1 LKTKLP
7 LNPLIRGA
15 GAVLTLTVLTAVCF
29 FLQVPRPIV
38 ICLFAGLL
46 VGLSYLGNRAL
57 SIVVAVIAA
66 LAIDFFFS
74 PPLFRPTPQDPL
86 DWAMVGLFS
95 IIAWTMTTMVATLR
109 RRGRELEDANE
120 KMKEQQA
127 RELERANRLML
138 VGEMTTSIV
147 HEVNQPLTG
156 VTSNAGT
163 SLRYLGAA
171 PPDYAA
177 VRQYLELVVRDARRA
192 NDIIK
197 RVRAMASRAAPKKAP
212 IDINEAVTEV
222 IALAQDQ
229 LKSGATCVRR
239 DLAPALP
246 VVSADRVQLQ
256 QVVLNL
262 IVNANEAMSE
272 LGESESLIVV
282 RSGRLDGSRVFLEV
296 RDSGPGLKEGD
307 ADRLFDAF
315 YTTKAN
321 GMGMGLA
328 ISRSIAEAHGGELAA
343 FPNEPAG
350 AVFRLTLP
358 IKDQA
363 ADAP

>member
-1 LKTKLP
+1 LKTKLL
-7 LNPLIRGA
+7 LNPLVQGA
-15 GAVLTLTVLTAVCF
+15 GAVLALTALTAVCF
-29 FLQVPRPIV
+29 FLHLPREVV

-46 VGLSYLGNRAL
+46 VGLSYSGNRAL

-66 LAIDFFFS
+66 LSIDFLWPVFT
-74 PPLFRPTPQDPL
+74 LAPQDPL
-86 DWAMVGLFS
+86 DWAMVALFS
-95 IIAWTMTTMVATLR
+95 GIAWTMTTMVATLR
-109 RRGRELEDANE
+109 RRSRELEDANA

-156 VTSNAGT
+156 ITSNAGT
-163 SLRYLGAA
+163 SLRYLGSAT
-171 PPDYAA
+171 PDYEA
-177 VRQYLELVVRDARRA
+177 VRHYLELVVRDAWRA
-192 NDIIK
+192 SEIIK
-197 RVRAMASRAAPKKAP
+197 RIRAMASRAAPNKAP
-212 IDINEAVTEV
+212 VDINEAVTEV

-229 LKSGATCVRR
+229 LKRGARYLRR

-246 VVSADRVQLQ
+246 AVSADRVQLQ
-256 QVVLNL
+256 QFVLNL
-262 IVNANEAMSE
+262 IVNANEAMKE
-272 LGESESLIVV
+272 LGESEPLIVV
-282 RSGRLDGSRVFLEV
+282 RSGRVDGSRVFLEV
-296 RDSGPGLKEGD
+296 RDCGPGLQEGD
-307 ADRLFDAF
+307 VDRLFDAF

-328 ISRSIAEAHGGELAA
+328 ISRSIAEAHDGELAA

-358 IKDQA
+358 IEDEA
-363 ADAP
+363 ANAP